1 MFPVHVIDWCGSHHS
16 NQRVKLRIF
25 GNHKWKNKILEI
37 VVFGNYCF
45 LKGIWKHFAF
55 KKVMWNRS
63 PAEYAVLHWYMNMPC
78 LLIYFYNP
86 FFYFIDLKTW
96 IKLLTLA
103 LNMKNIFN
111 FIYLFIFFKSINN
124 CIECLVKIN
133 IKTHLWCDIKKKKK
147 HFLITPTCFETV
159 RMWLF
164 KNK

>member
-1 MFPVHVIDWCGSHHS
+1 MFIFFLIVMLSYNQSKIGSRNLCFLSIIDWCGSHHS

-103 LNMKNIFN
+103 LNMKNIFY
-111 FIYLFIFFKSINN
+111 FIYLFIYFQIDK
-124 CIECLVKIN
+124 
-133 IKTHLWCDIKKKKK
+133 
-147 HFLITPTCFETV
+147 
-159 RMWLF
+159 
-164 KNK
+164 